1 MKALTNKSRSFE
13 TKQRWIKLARWWALQ
28 VIVSI
33 CWLKLEYDSSI
44 TPRSD
49 TVSDTDICLFSYI
62 PLRKARCVLFYFTI
76 WVWFGQFSSKIVPS
90 IQAANTVLYATTE
103 LWKAQNVDSYLIGYL
118 IYWLVLVIH
127 LPKEVFMGARGK
139 NSKEHFL
146 LWLWSCNIVI
156 SKLQPLTLWCVA
168 TVEAVRA

>member
-1 MKALTNKSRSFE
+1 MPRILLLNFLCTDSIEIMSFFNVGDHSGLLYFKIGRAYVMKALTNKSRSFE

-103 LWKAQNVDSYLIGYL
+103 LWKAQNVDSG
-118 IYWLVLVIH
+118 
-127 LPKEVFMGARGK
+127 
-139 NSKEHFL
+139 
-146 LWLWSCNIVI
+146 
-156 SKLQPLTLWCVA
+156 
-168 TVEAVRA
+168 